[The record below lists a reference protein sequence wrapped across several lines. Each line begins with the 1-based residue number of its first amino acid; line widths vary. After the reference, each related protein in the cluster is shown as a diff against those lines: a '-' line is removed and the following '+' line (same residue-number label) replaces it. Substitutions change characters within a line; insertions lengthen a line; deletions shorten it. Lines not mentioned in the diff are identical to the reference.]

1 MRVRTATLDHAQFE
15 KMAAKNTQQLSLA
28 EGVDKELT
36 CAICLCRYDHPK
48 ILPCLHSYCKGCLE
62 KLAKKTQTRPK
73 QQLTCPQCKEVHQIP
88 PQGIDAFKTYF
99 TINNLIE
106 LLRVHEAT
114 TPKENAQ
121 HATILCESGV
131 DESPAVAHCLTCSDH
146 LCESCF
152 ELHKKQKV
160 TRDHNV
166 VMLKDLQQL
175 DRKTG
180 VKSVRRKLLCDE
192 HKDELLK
199 LFCKTCEK
207 VICRDCAL
215 VKHRQHEYVFVHEFR
230 HEAQKQLELLVKKV
244 EEKQAEFKV
253 HSEHLAEVCKSCSA
267 AFDASKQEA
276 SAFFDKMVQS
286 IEARRKKVFTDLDTL
301 NQTEEKKL
309 NAETDYLELA
319 LARLSNSIQF
329 TKKMFD
335 NEDDVEMMLMSTQAK
350 PALETLQQLAWDKKK
365 AQVKPL
371 RIIFDKND
379 LQKCES
385 MGVIFNRSLKDN
397 DFVISQLPAYIRGSL
412 SFDIALSQEVSK
424 LGIDFTP
431 LVSVQ
436 VIHRDGSEELVGIH
450 RRDLNKWQV
459 LCEPNRYGQ
468 LKVTV
473 KVDNAVKVHQV
484 DIQPKSLSV
493 GMKVVRGPDWDPS
506 YGDQDGGAG
515 AIGEVAAVEN
525 SGDYR
530 IAVKWPNNGHFI
542 FYRWGNVYYDLK
554 VV

>member
-1 MRVRTATLDHAQFE
+1 
-15 KMAAKNTQQLSLA
+15 MAAKNTQQLSLA

-48 ILPCLHSYCKGCLE
+48 VLPCLHSYCKGCLE
-62 KLAKKTQTRPK
+62 KLAKKTQTRPKTMKKCK

-192 HKDELLK
+192 HKGELLK

-215 VKHRQHEYVFVHEFR
+215 VKHREHKYVFIHESR
-230 HEAQKQLELLVKKV
+230 HEAQKQLKVLVKKTK
-244 EEKQAEFKV
+244 EKQVEFKV
-253 HSEHLAEVCKSCSA
+253 HSEYLAKVRVLNSTAIVACKRELNTE
-267 AFDASKQEA
+267 FDQMIK
-276 SAFFDKMVQS
+276 S
-286 IEARRKKVFTDLDTL
+286 IEARRKVLLNELEAL
-301 NQTEEKKL
+301 NQTKEKKL
-309 NAETDYLELA
+309 NAETDYVDLTLS
-319 LARLSNSIQF
+319 RFSNSIQF
-329 TKKMFD
+329 TEKLLD

-350 PALETLQQLAWDKKK
+350 PALESLQQLTWDQKK

-371 RIIFDKND
+371 RVFFDQKDLVKCKSVGNICHLLTNDDVVVSGFPARAQESFSFEIFVA
-379 LQKCES
+379 QK
-385 MGVIFNRSLKDN
+385 VTK
-397 DFVISQLPAYIRGSL
+397 V
-412 SFDIALSQEVSK
+412 
-424 LGIDFTP
+424 GIDFTP
-431 LVSVQ
+431 VLSVQ
-436 VIHRDGSEELVGIH
+436 VTGHNQAQVPVEIQKKG
-450 RRDLNKWQV
+450 LNKWKIV
-459 LCEPNRYGQ
+459 CKPNKIGQ
-468 LKVTV
+468 HKITV
-473 KVDNAVKVHQV
+473 KVDTVVKVHH
-484 DIQPKSLSV
+484 IQISPKSP
-493 GMKVVRGPDWDPS
+493 VVIVPGLNWVTRGYIEEESDESEDNEDEDEYERTDEDDEYS
-506 YGDQDGGAG
+506 D
-515 AIGEVAAVEN
+515 
-525 SGDYR
+525 
-530 IAVKWPNNGHFI
+530 
-542 FYRWGNVYYDLK
+542 
-554 VV
+554 